1 MLQKHLNRQSL
12 QELLR
17 HVDEVRGL
25 ASLPPA
31 VVAGHADDAEL
42 LFATA
47 TELVDELERSHRRLI
62 ETNVQLV
69 SLREVANSVVSS
81 LDDEEATRTVA
92 GYLLQA
98 FAMSEVFLCLANREE
113 NVLEGTWCRRDGRGT
128 ACHPLRVPLT
138 ADGGVASRAVW
149 WNRTYTI
156 RDARR
161 NPPFA
166 LPAGHR
172 LADVMEGL
180 GSYTAVPL
188 QRSRRPASRRGGG
201 AAGEDCPSPC
211 PFEAGGAS
219 DAFPEPGAGP
229 GWGEAH
235 EARRRRCLGCSRFP
249 ILGLVGV
256 ARSGG
261 GPGIDPG
268 EVTLLES
275 VALSV
280 APVLEN
286 ARLYHDLRK
295 SERFL
300 DDILNSMGAGL
311 LAVGQDGRILTCNRA
326 AEALAGLRAEAVV
339 GEPLAAAL
347 PEDAQQRVR
356 DTLATGREVH
366 GHETTL
372 RRADGARVPL
382 SLATSLLRDERR
394 RVYGAIAT
402 LTDLTRVKRMEEQI
416 RQLDRLAVLGRFTTS
431 VAHEI
436 RNPLAGIAAG
446 VEYLKKGFPDG
457 TRELEHVEFIQTEIA
472 RLDRIIG
479 DLFTVTHPKRLAPR
493 RADLAEVV
501 ERSLTGLQ
509 SLLLDKHLS
518 VAWALPDGPT
528 TARFDPDQMQ
538 QVCLNLLKNAAEASP
553 PGGRLRVRLWTGP
566 GEADAPHPG
575 AGATALCLAIEDEG
589 PGVPDED
596 RSRIFEPFFTTKAG
610 GTGLGLYVCH
620 DIVKRHGGHLRVRPQ
635 PERGACFI
643 VELPLEEASQGGRD
657 D

>member
-1 MLQKHLNRQSL
+1 MLHKQLNRHSLQSL
-12 QELLR
+12 MR
-17 HVDEVRGL
+17 RADEVRALAGL
-25 ASLPPA
+25 QPA
-31 VVAGHADDAEL
+31 VAAGHADEAEL

-47 TELVDELERSHRRLI
+47 AELVDELERSHRRLI

-69 SLREVANSVVSS
+69 SLREVANSVVAA
-81 LDDEEATRTVA
+81 LDGAEATRAVA
-92 GYLLQA
+92 VYLLQA
-98 FAMSEVFLCLANREE
+98 FAMSEVFLCLADREA
-113 NVLEGTWCRRDGRGT
+113 NTLEGTWCRRDGHG
-128 ACHPLRVPLT
+128 AVCHPLRVPLT
-138 ADGGVASRAVW
+138 AEGGVTSRVVW
-149 WNRTYTI
+149 GNRTYTI

-161 NPPFA
+161 NPPF
-166 LPAGHR
+166 R
-172 LADVMEGL
+172 LAADHPLAEVMDGL

-188 QRSRRPASRRGGG
+188 QRSRRPA
-201 AAGEDCPSPC
+201 AAGEGCDGGCASPC
-211 PFEAGGAS
+211 PFLAEGPG
-219 DAFPEPGAGP
+219 DAVPEPGAGP
-229 GWGEAH
+229 DWPEAR
-235 EARRRRCLGCSRFP
+235 ETRRRRCLGCSRFP
-249 ILGLVGV
+249 MLGLVGV
-256 ARSGG
+256 ARAGG

-275 VALSV
+275 VALSI

-286 ARLYHDLRK
+286 ARLYHDLRR

-300 DDILNSMGAGL
+300 DDILNSMGSGL

-326 AEALAGLRAEAVV
+326 AETLAGVRAAAVV

-366 GHETTL
+366 GHETAL
-372 RRADGARVPL
+372 RRADGTRVPL

-402 LTDLTRVKRMEEQI
+402 LTDLTSLKRMEEQI

-431 VAHEI
+431 VAHEL
-436 RNPLAGIAAG
+436 RNPLTGIAAG
-446 VEYLKKGFPDG
+446 VEYLKKGFADG
-457 TRELEHVEFIQTEIA
+457 ARELEHVEFIQAEIA

-479 DLFTVTHPKRLAPR
+479 DLFTVTHPKQLAPR

-501 ERSLTGLQ
+501 ERSLTVLQ
-509 SLLLDKHLS
+509 SLLLDKQLA

-553 PGGRLRVRLWTGP
+553 PGGVLRVRLWTGP
-566 GEADAPHPG
+566 GESESPHPG
-575 AGATALCLAIEDEG
+575 AGATALCLAIADEG
-589 PGVPDED
+589 PGIAPEHQE
-596 RSRIFEPFFTTKAG
+596 RIFEPFFTTKAG

-635 PERGACFI
+635 PQRGACFV
-643 VELPLEEASQGGRD
+643 VELPLEAAA
-657 D
+657 